1 MNVPQTMEHG
11 YVSDQSDFEQI
22 IWEFEHK
29 EEGQP
34 LFLFNVTIQNHGSYT
49 VKDYPAQVQLADQPG
64 KYPMAE
70 QYLTLANKT
79 DEAFKTLV
87 DYFSQC
93 DEPTIIVMFGD
104 TSLGGAG
111 IPGQGLWGH
120 PGSDDHGA
128 VHG

>member
-1 MNVPQTMEHG
+1 MPQTMEHG

-49 VKDYPAQVQLADQPG
+49 VKDYPAQVQLADEPG

-79 DEAFKTLV
+79 DQAFRPWWT
-87 DYFSQC
+87 
-93 DEPTIIVMFGD
+93 
-104 TSLGGAG
+104 TSPSATS
-111 IPGQGLWGH
+111 PPSSSCSATTSPRWSRSSWTR
-120 PGSDDHGA
+120 PMGSPRIR
-128 VHG
+128 